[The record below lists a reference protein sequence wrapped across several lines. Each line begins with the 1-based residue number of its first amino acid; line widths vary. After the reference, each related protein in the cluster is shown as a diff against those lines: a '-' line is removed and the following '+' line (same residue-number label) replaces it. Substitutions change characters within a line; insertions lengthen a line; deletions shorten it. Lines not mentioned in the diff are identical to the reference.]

1 MDSGWAVFLSAVV
14 AGGFSVLVAVIQKFK
29 KDNSS
34 DHEVVMGMLKM
45 VYKKQN
51 TVEDK
56 IDRVGNKLSE
66 HIENHPK

>member
-14 AGGFSVLVAVIQKFK
+14 AGAFSVLVAVIQKFK
-29 KDNSS
+29 KENAS

-51 TVEDK
+51 SVEHKLDK
-56 IDRVGNKLSE
+56 VSDRLTD
-66 HIENHPK
+66 HIQNH

>member
-14 AGGFSVLVAVIQKFK
+14 AGAFSVLVTVIQKFK
-29 KDNSS
+29 KENAS

-51 TVEDK
+51 NVEDK
-56 IDRVGNKLSE
+56 IDRVDAKLDK
-66 HIENHPK
+66 HVQNHH